1 MTEQLLQFI
10 WQFRYFNLQQLA
22 TTQNE
27 ILQIIHSGNH
37 NTNQGPDFLNAK
49 IKVGNT
55 LLAGSIELH
64 LKATDWINHKHSTDK
79 NYNNVILHVVWQND
93 KNIGLP
99 FPVLELQ
106 NRVSVLLLKKY
117 AGIMDTKSFI
127 PCEKHIGALPA
138 LTISSWKDRAA
149 AERMQQKA
157 AYIQS
162 LLQQNNNHWEETF
175 WWLLARNFGLPQ
187 NADAFEAV
195 AKSLPITILAKHK
208 NQLIQ
213 TEALLLGQAGL
224 LNEDFAEHY
233 PKMLKKEYLF
243 LQKKYQL
250 PAIHIPVNFLRMR
263 PANFPTVRLA
273 QLAALIHSSVH
284 LFSKIKETTSLKEII
299 KLLQCTANDYW
310 NYHYRFEK
318 ETTVKPKSP
327 GKQMSGIL
335 LLITVIPVLYTYGLL
350 NKKDEYKT
358 RAILFAES
366 IAPEKNSI
374 TANFGHLGITCLN
387 AYDSQALIY
396 WKKNYCTEKRCLQC
410 SIGNKILKPEKG

>member
-243 LQKKYQL
+243 LQKNINY
-250 PAIHIPVNFLRMR
+250 PPF
-263 PANFPTVRLA
+263 
-273 QLAALIHSSVH
+273 
-284 LFSKIKETTSLKEII
+284 TS
-299 KLLQCTANDYW
+299 
-310 NYHYRFEK
+310 R
-318 ETTVKPKSP
+318 
-327 GKQMSGIL
+327 
-335 LLITVIPVLYTYGLL
+335 
-350 NKKDEYKT
+350 
-358 RAILFAES
+358 
-366 IAPEKNSI
+366 
-374 TANFGHLGITCLN
+374 
-387 AYDSQALIY
+387 
-396 WKKNYCTEKRCLQC
+396 
-410 SIGNKILKPEKG
+410 

>member
-1 MTEQLLQFI
+1 MG
-10 WQFRYFNLQQLA
+10 RN
-22 TTQNE
+22 
-27 ILQIIHSGNH
+27 
-37 NTNQGPDFLNAK
+37 
-49 IKVGNT
+49 
-55 LLAGSIELH
+55 
-64 LKATDWINHKHSTDK
+64 
-79 NYNNVILHVVWQND
+79 
-93 KNIGLP
+93 
-99 FPVLELQ
+99 
-106 NRVSVLLLKKY
+106 
-117 AGIMDTKSFI
+117 
-127 PCEKHIGALPA
+127 
-138 LTISSWKDRAA
+138 
-149 AERMQQKA
+149 
-157 AYIQS
+157 
-162 LLQQNNNHWEETF
+162 F

-224 LNEDFAEHY
+224 LNEDFEEHY

-250 PAIHIPVNFLRMR
+250 PAIHFPVNFLRMR

-284 LFSKIKETTSLKEII
+284 LFSKIKETTSLNEII

-327 GKQMSGIL
+327 GKQMTGIL
-335 LLITVIPVLYTYGLL
+335 LLNTVIPVLYTYGLL
-350 NKKDEYKT
+350 NKKEEYKT

-410 SIGNKILKPEKG
+410 SIGNKILKPEKVNPNDKPLPTQYQDEGFLQPGNYRQFAVILFGYAQQCCPVNKDKLLFCQFFLGWPACVW